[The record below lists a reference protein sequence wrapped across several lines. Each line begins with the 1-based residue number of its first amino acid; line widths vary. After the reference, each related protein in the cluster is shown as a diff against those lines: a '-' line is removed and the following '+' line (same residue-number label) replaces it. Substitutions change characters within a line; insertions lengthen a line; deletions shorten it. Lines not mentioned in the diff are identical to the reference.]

1 MAALPPPPPVKSEP
15 GSFAWM
21 DWYKKLYDFISVSGS
36 IAWSQ
41 INFAGSTLTSIATRL
56 HSNLQGIVGTGAYH
70 ISAAEGT
77 EVTALLTA
85 TGTGNYVKAT
95 SPTLVTP
102 KLTGYTVGT
111 LPAGT
116 VGMYAYVTDATA
128 PTFNGALVGGG
139 AVVVPVFY
147 NGTIWVSV

>member
-41 INFAGSTLTSIATRL
+41 INFAASNISSIASRL
-56 HSNLQGIVGTGAYH
+56 HADLQGIAGTGARH
-70 ISAAEGT
+70 ISVTENT
-77 EVTALLTA
+77 EVTALLSA

-95 SPTLVTP
+95 SPTLITP

-116 VGMYAYVTDATA
+116 VGMYAYVTDATV

-147 NGTIWVSV
+147 NGTIWASV